1 MGYFGTLMVDST
13 KENTDDR
20 YTITVSSTCPQG
32 HRAQLRIIATEGQFA
47 DTFEFYLIIG
57 SYQYLVWNPDITPS
71 SGLQIDST
79 LTALGYAGCYT
90 ISLPS
95 DLDLYRALFV
105 CCGIY
110 PNTFR
115 IDTASAEATAI
126 VSFLNNG
133 GRVYLEGGDVWY
145 YNPTVGGYNFG
156 SLFGLNG
163 IADGNGDLGPV
174 VGQTGSFTQE
184 MNFDYYGEN
193 SSIDH
198 LVPTQGSIIFHDGDN
213 GYNCGVAYNSG
224 NYRTV
229 GTSFELGGL
238 TDGVGVSTKAV
249 LLDSIMHF
257 FGLFSSG
264 IEEQNPVPEV
274 SRLTL
279 KVYPNPIINR
289 TVILTQAANVRIYD
303 VSGKL
308 VRTFSA
314 TNLQPHA
321 TNNHFVWDGTD
332 EHGSR
337 LPAGVY
343 FVNLNVENK
352 RLIKPVVLIN

>member
-1 MGYFGTLMVDST
+1 MVDST

-20 YTITVSSTCPQG
+20 YTITVSSFCPQG
-32 HRAQLRIIATEGQFA
+32 HRAQLRIIATEGQFV

-79 LTALGYAGCYT
+79 LTALGFAGCYT

-95 DLDLYRALFV
+95 EQLDLYRALFV

-110 PNTFR
+110 PNNFR

-126 VSFLNNG
+126 VNYLNNG
-133 GRVYLEGGDVWY
+133 GRVYLEGGEVWY
-145 YNPTVGGYNFG
+145 YDPTTSGYNFG

-163 IADGNGDLGPV
+163 ATDGTGDLGPV
-174 VGQTGSFTQE
+174 VGQTGTFTQE
-184 MNFDYYGEN
+184 MNFDYNGEN

-198 LVPTQGSIIFHDGDN
+198 LFPTLGSIIFCDGDN
-213 GYNCGVAYNSG
+213 GYNCGVIYNSG

-229 GTSFELGGL
+229 GTSFELGSL
-238 TDGVGVSTKAV
+238 TDGTGVSTKAV

-257 FGLFSSG
+257 FGIFSSG
-264 IEEQNPVPEV
+264 IQEQNSIPEA

-279 KVYPNPIINR
+279 KVYPNPVKNHA
-289 TVILTQAANVRIYD
+289 VILTQATNIRIYD

-308 VRTFSA
+308 VRTLSA
-314 TNLQPHA
+314 ANPQLHI
-321 TNNHFVWDGTD
+321 TNNRFVWDGTN